1 MPDLRRATARA
12 AAPAIAAPNPQTSPS
27 VENPREVAATGAD
40 VEAAT
45 PVLQAADQQ
54 LGQAVAPEIQSGLGE
69 QVDALVARS
78 PLLRTWLEQLQ
89 ADGWTVERGPANGG
103 SYADRSAKR
112 VVMAEG
118 LTDPAVLT
126 QVLAH
131 EVGHARYTPGAYVD
145 FGDLSREDY
154 VQANTHNHMVD
165 EAEATIAN
173 LQVRDE
179 LNQGEGA
186 VDIGVAGAGA
196 AGYIA
201 AWERFKAGE
210 ITREELVDAI
220 ASNFAS
226 GERPSTDPTID
237 YGTYFGRHYEQ
248 HWDAH
253 HPSRAA
259 P

>member
-1 MPDLRRATARA
+1 M
-12 AAPAIAAPNPQTSPS
+12 
-27 VENPREVAATGAD
+27 
-40 VEAAT
+40 
-45 PVLQAADQQ
+45 
-54 LGQAVAPEIQSGLGE
+54 
-69 QVDALVARS
+69 
-78 PLLRTWLEQLQ
+78 EQLQ
-89 ADGWTVERGPANGG
+89 ADGWTVARGPANGG
-103 SYADRSAKR
+103 SYADRSTKR
-112 VVMAEG
+112 VVVAEG
-118 LTDPAVLT
+118 DTNAASLT
-126 QVLAH
+126 QTLAH
-131 EVGHARYTPGAYVD
+131 EAGHARYTPGAYVD

-154 VQANTHNHMVD
+154 VQANTRNLLVD

-179 LNQGEGA
+179 LNQGDDA

-196 AGYIA
+196 QGYIA

-237 YGTYFGRHYEQ
+237 YGTYYGRTYEQ
-248 HWDAH
+248 HWDTH